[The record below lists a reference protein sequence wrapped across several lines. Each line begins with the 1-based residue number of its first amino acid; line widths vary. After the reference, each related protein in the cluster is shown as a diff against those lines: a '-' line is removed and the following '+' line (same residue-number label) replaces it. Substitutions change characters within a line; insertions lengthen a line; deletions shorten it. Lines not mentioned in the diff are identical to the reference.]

1 MLTQNIRE
9 TLYGKKIDTAN
20 ILSISDAKLVRDEKL
35 RQNIN
40 TKVVIITG
48 VTGQDG
54 SHMVDYLLK
63 NTDVVIFGGV
73 RRLSVYN
80 HNNLS
85 HISSDRFFLV
95 NFDLT
100 DSHSI
105 ASVIEKIKPD
115 YFVNFAAQSFV
126 ASSWDFA
133 RQTWE
138 TNCTAVLDIL
148 EAIRL
153 YRPNCRFYNAGS
165 SEEFG
170 NVSYSPQD
178 ETHPLKPRSPY
189 GASKAAA
196 RQIVKVYRDSYNLY
210 AIQSWL
216 FNHEGTRR
224 GEEFVTRK
232 ISKGVA
238 RIAHEISQKIIPT
251 PIELGNIYA
260 KRDWSDSEDFVQCV
274 WMMLNQEHY
283 RFDMNPTLYRVPV
296 YGKEAIDSL
305 KEYVLS
311 SNETHTIKEFIE
323 LAFSC
328 LSIKGRW
335 EGTDIDEKY
344 IDNQTNNVLI
354 SINSNFYRP
363 AEVELLLGNSNQF
376 RNDFN
381 WTPKTS
387 FQELVQ
393 KMVSHDHAN
402 LCRTFLNKS
411 IG

>member
-1 MLTQNIRE
+1 MSTSNLRE

-20 ILSISDAKLVRDEKL
+20 ILSISDAKLIRDQKL
-35 RQNIN
+35 RTNIDA
-40 TKVVIITG
+40 KIVIVTG

-54 SHMVDYLLK
+54 SHMIDYLLE
-63 NTDVVIFGGV
+63 NTDTVIFGGV

-85 HISSDRFFLV
+85 HIHSDRFFLV

-105 ASVIEKIKPD
+105 ASLVEKIKPD
-115 YFVNFAAQSFV
+115 YFINFAAQSFV

-153 YRPNCRFYNAGS
+153 YRPSCRFYNAGS

-178 ETHPLKPRSPY
+178 ESHPLKPRSPY

-238 RIAHEISQKIIPT
+238 RISFELSQNQVPT

-260 KRDWSDSEDFVQCV
+260 KRDWSDSEDFVRCV
-274 WMMLNQEHY
+274 WMMMNQERY
-283 RFDMNPTLYRVPV
+283 RLDLKSELYRVPI
-296 YGKEAIDSL
+296 YNRESIDSL

-323 LAFSC
+323 LAFSF
-328 LSIKGRW
+328 LNINGYWVGS
-335 EGTDIDEKY
+335 DIDEKF
-344 IDNQTNNVLI
+344 ILSDTDIVLI
-354 SINSNFYRP
+354 SINPNFYRP

-381 WTPKTS
+381 WTPNTT
-387 FQELVQ
+387 FNELVK
-393 KMVSHDHAN
+393 KMVAHDHT
-402 LCRTFLNKS
+402 LKCKSFLNK
-411 IG
+411 

>member
-1 MLTQNIRE
+1 MSTSNLRE

-20 ILSISDAKLVRDEKL
+20 ILSISDAKLIRDQKL
-35 RQNIN
+35 RTNIDA
-40 TKVVIITG
+40 KIVIVTG

-54 SHMVDYLLK
+54 SHMIDYLLE
-63 NTDVVIFGGV
+63 NTDTVIFGGV

-85 HISSDRFFLV
+85 HIHSDRFFLV

-105 ASVIEKIKPD
+105 ASLVEKIKPD
-115 YFVNFAAQSFV
+115 YFINFAAQSFV

-138 TNCTAVLDIL
+138 TNCTSVLDIL

-153 YRPNCRFYNAGS
+153 YRPSCRFYNAGS

-178 ETHPLKPRSPY
+178 ESHPLKPRSPY

-238 RIAHEISQKIIPT
+238 RISFELSQNQVPT

-260 KRDWSDSEDFVQCV
+260 KRDWSDSEDFVRCV
-274 WMMLNQEHY
+274 WMMLNQERY
-283 RFDMNPTLYRVPV
+283 RLDLKSELYRVPI
-296 YGKEAIDSL
+296 YNRESIDSL

-323 LAFSC
+323 LAFSF
-328 LSIKGRW
+328 LNINGYWVGS
-335 EGTDIDEKY
+335 DIDEKF
-344 IDNQTNNVLI
+344 ILSDTDIVLI
-354 SINSNFYRP
+354 SINPNFYRP

-381 WTPKTS
+381 WTPNTT
-387 FQELVQ
+387 FNELVK
-393 KMVSHDHAN
+393 KMVAHDHT
-402 LCRTFLNKS
+402 LKCKSFLNK
-411 IG
+411 

>member
-1 MLTQNIRE
+1 MSTSNLRE

-20 ILSISDAKLVRDEKL
+20 ILSIADAKFIRDQKL
-35 RQNIN
+35 RTNIDA
-40 TKVVIITG
+40 KIVIVTG

-54 SHMVDYLLK
+54 SHMIDYLLE
-63 NTDVVIFGGV
+63 NTDTVIFGGV

-85 HISSDRFFLV
+85 HIHSDRFFLV

-105 ASVIEKIKPD
+105 ASLVEKIKPD
-115 YFVNFAAQSFV
+115 YFINFAAQSFV

-148 EAIRL
+148 ESIRL
-153 YRPNCRFYNAGS
+153 YRPSCRFYNAGS

-178 ETHPLKPRSPY
+178 ESHPLKPRSPY

-238 RIAHEISQKIIPT
+238 RISFELSQNQVPT

-260 KRDWSDSEDFVQCV
+260 KRDWSDSEDFVRCV
-274 WMMLNQEHY
+274 WMMLNQERY
-283 RFDMNPTLYRVPV
+283 RLDLKSELYRVPI
-296 YGKEAIDSL
+296 YNRESIDSL

-323 LAFSC
+323 LAFSF
-328 LSIKGRW
+328 LNINGYWVGS
-335 EGTDIDEKY
+335 DIDEKF
-344 IDNQTNNVLI
+344 ILSDTDIVLI
-354 SINSNFYRP
+354 SINPNFYRP
-363 AEVELLLGNSNQF
+363 AEVELLLGNSNLF

-381 WTPKTS
+381 WTPNTT
-387 FQELVQ
+387 FNELVK
-393 KMVSHDHAN
+393 KMVAHDHT
-402 LCRTFLNKS
+402 LKCKSFLNK
-411 IG
+411 